1 MNVVVIQEWA
11 SSSTGGNLVTSTPKN
26 ELNNP
31 NQASNSSSSS
41 SPAAAAISS
50 SGTGGSG
57 SGSGSGSH
65 RRRTG
70 GGGGDSTGDELDEDF
85 VTVSECTC
93 EPSRSS
99 SFHTA
104 SECGGAASPWWDE
117 PEPPNTEAAK
127 VKHASPPMLK
137 TITEVKSTTSNHKY
151 KTIQ

>member
-1 MNVVVIQEWA
+1 MLWFQEWA
-11 SSSTGGNLVTSTPKN
+11 SPSTGGNLVTSTPKN

-31 NQASNSSSSS
+31 NQASTSSSSS
-41 SPAAAAISS
+41 SPGAAANSS
-50 SGTGGSG
+50 SGSGTGGSG
-57 SGSGSGSH
+57 SH
-65 RRRTG
+65 RRRPG

-127 VKHASPPMLK
+127 VKHSSPPMLK
-137 TITEVKSTTSNHKY
+137 TITEVHNKSNTK
-151 KTIQ
+151 Q